1 MRMVFRGSY
10 KVRYFLVMINQYHPS
25 SFIDVP
31 SEKSEKF
38 NVYHDESGTN
48 ITQTRFQLH
57 GVLFVPDTK
66 LQETLK
72 LLQDARNGYKGRIHF
87 MELRDKS
94 SSLRP
99 KVAAEW
105 LKLFFN
111 WISTYCFY
119 KCMILDMGSPASD
132 RSRLPEPS
140 IIYNRTARS
149 AIFSGIVWSLK
160 EYDKVT
166 LSVYSEAITRSK
178 EDNFEEYIPREL
190 IKRAKGNKNCPDI
203 IIPSTRVIL
212 VNGDPL
218 KVEPVLSEH
227 CEFIQLTDLI
237 TGAVSQA
244 INANASQKIKFD
256 FGKLVATWINDTRL
270 PPWLQTKEL
279 HRRFSVSC
287 RSIDKDQFYDVE
299 LQILLKDQLKFD
311 NL

>member
-1 MRMVFRGSY
+1 
-10 KVRYFLVMINQYHPS
+10 MINQYHQS

-72 LLQDARNGYKGRIHF
+72 LLRDARNGYKGRIHF
-87 MELRDKS
+87 KELRDNS
-94 SSLRP
+94 SSLRS
-99 KVAAEW
+99 KVATEW

-111 WISTYCFY
+111 CISTNCFY
-119 KCMILDMGSPASD
+119 KCMILDMGQPASD
-132 RSRLPEPS
+132 RSRLPKPS
-140 IIYNRTARS
+140 IIYNGTARS

-166 LSVYSEAITRSK
+166 LSVYSEAITRTK

-190 IKRAKGNKNCPDI
+190 IKRAKGNKNCPNI
-203 IIPSTRVIL
+203 IIPSTRVVL

-218 KVEPVLSEH
+218 KVESALSEH

-237 TGAVSQA
+237 TGAVNQA
-244 INANASQKIKFD
+244 INANASQKIKI
-256 FGKLVATWINDTRL
+256 GLGSLVATWINDTRL
-270 PPWLQTKEL
+270 LPWLQTKEL

-287 RSIDKDQFYDVE
+287 RPIDKDKFYDVE